1 MEDNLVWYDY
11 EDKRLYKF
19 KDVNLEEYK
28 TLVHQGYKFT
38 WQWDICGKKAS
49 YLIKPGLNESTEHL
63 FLVYNITEVLKSF
76 GFSVWNYKTV
86 KPDIIVQFKNRKIA
100 IEIETGTH
108 LRSSVKQF
116 KKKIE
121 YLNDNFGNDWII
133 VVTNRNLLRKY
144 KKFGPTFTRK
154 RVFRKLG
161 GMLEIN
167 PEFYI

>member
-1 MEDNLVWYDY
+1 MKQTD
-11 EDKRLYKF
+11 
-19 KDVNLEEYK
+19 
-28 TLVHQGYKFT
+28 
-38 WQWDICGKKAS
+38 
-49 YLIKPGLNESTEHL
+49 
-63 FLVYNITEVLKSF
+63 FLLT
-76 GFSVWNYKTV
+76 
-86 KPDIIVQFKNRKIA
+86 
-100 IEIETGTH
+100 
-108 LRSSVKQF
+108 F

-121 YLNDNFGNDWII
+121 YLNDNFGKDWII